1 MAIDKIQSESINLA
15 DTFAFTGTVTG
26 AGGANTPAFH
36 IRKSSNQ
43 TGLSS
48 GGWTK
53 ITFDDEVFDTDNA
66 FASNKFTAPSDG
78 KYFFTTG
85 AKINDTDGNN
95 GLVGSGMRFTINGSV
110 ASEAIHFMNA
120 NPSYAEGK
128 TLTSV
133 FNLTANQYVE
143 VYAYAQDDGGGSC
156 SITGG
161 NDRDT
166 FFMGFKL
173 L

>member
-1 MAIDKIQSESINLA
+1 MSKLETNQVDPS
-15 DTFAFTGTVTG
+15 TGTTLTLGTSGDTIAIPSGVTIANSG
-26 AGGANTPAFH
+26 TATGFGGDNTPSFH

-78 KYFFTTG
+78 KYLFTTG

-95 GLVGSGMRFTINGSV
+95 GLVGSGMRFTINGSI
-110 ASEAIHFMNA
+110 ASEVIHFMIT
-120 NPSYAEGK
+120 NPS
-128 TLTSV
+128 
-133 FNLTANQYVE
+133 
-143 VYAYAQDDGGGSC
+143 
-156 SITGG
+156 
-161 NDRDT
+161 
-166 FFMGFKL
+166 
-173 L
+173 